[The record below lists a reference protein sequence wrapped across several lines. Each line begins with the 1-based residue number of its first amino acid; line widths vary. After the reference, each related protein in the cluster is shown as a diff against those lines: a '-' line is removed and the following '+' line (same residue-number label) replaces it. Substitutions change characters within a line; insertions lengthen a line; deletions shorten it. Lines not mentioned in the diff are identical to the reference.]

1 MKLLLGRSQSASRI
15 FSGVLLLSIV
25 AVLILA
31 VGCGAGSKGTGTV
44 NSTGTVPQFSHVV
57 IVMEE
62 NASYPDV
69 IGSSA
74 MPYLNSLATKYG
86 LATQYFGDVHPSIGN
101 YMMLTTGTLATVDDN
116 FSGTISNDNLVRQF
130 AKDGKTWKSYA
141 EGIPSAGYLGG
152 DTGLYLKRHNPF
164 AYFTDVTSNP
174 TEAANIVPFTQ
185 FGSDLAAGALPNF
198 SFIVPNSRNDG
209 HDCPGGAMGCPVADR
224 LAPADAWLQA
234 NIAPLVASSTM
245 SETLLVIV
253 FDEGEA
259 SDVQNGGGHVAAVV
273 VSPKA
278 KQGFQGVATYQH
290 QNLLRTIGQALA
302 LTSIPGEGATAGN
315 MGEFF

>member
-1 MKLLLGRSQSASRI
+1 MKLLLCRSQSAPRI
-15 FSGVLLLSIV
+15 FFGALLFSLLGVVIV
-25 AVLILA
+25 A
-31 VGCGAGSKGTGTV
+31 VGCGAGGSGAM
-44 NSTGTVPQFSHVV
+44 SPTGTVPQFSHVV

-62 NASYPDV
+62 NASYSDV
-69 IGSSA
+69 IGSNA

-101 YMMLTTGTLATVDDN
+101 YMMLTTGTLAAIDDN
-116 FSGTISNDNLVRQF
+116 FSGTISADNLARQF
-130 AKDGKTWKSYA
+130 AKDGKTWKAYA

-152 DTGLYLKRHNPF
+152 DTGLYLKHHNPF
-164 AYFTDVTSNP
+164 AYFTDVTSTP
-174 TEAANIVPFTQ
+174 AEAANIVPFTQ
-185 FGSDLAAGALPNF
+185 FGSDVAAGALPNF
-198 SFIVPNSRNDG
+198 SFVVPNSRNDA
-209 HDCPGGAMGCPVADR
+209 HDCPGGALTCPVADR

-234 NIAPLVASSTM
+234 NIAPLIASSSM
-245 SETLLVIV
+245 SDTLLVIV
-253 FDEGEA
+253 FDEGA
-259 SDVQNGGGHVAAVV
+259 LSDLQNVGGHVAAVV

-290 QNLLRTIGQALA
+290 QNLLRTVGQALA